1 MSFLLYILNLV
12 RRVSANNR
20 AGVAQ
25 VFLAFFAALITL
37 SLPAAQPVVA
47 IHDSELTR
55 AFETTPATN
64 GTPNNASTTGFQ
76 WWITNWNYFVM
87 PDSLKE
93 ALRSDGTV
101 FTNVSDAQITAGNLL
116 DTNGRPN
123 YPIVIS
129 LCSEAMRD
137 DEIAPLTNYVA
148 AGGWLFVGGSS
159 FTRNTNGTSR
169 GDFAIAAQ
177 MGIHMVSSRQY

>member
-1 MSFLLYILNLV
+1 
-12 RRVSANNR
+12 
-20 AGVAQ
+20 
-25 VFLAFFAALITL
+25 
-37 SLPAAQPVVA
+37 
-47 IHDSELTR
+47 
-55 AFETTPATN
+55 
-64 GTPNNASTTGFQ
+64 
-76 WWITNWNYFVM
+76 M

-93 ALRSDGTV
+93 ALRSDGTA
-101 FTNVSDAQITAGNLL
+101 FTTVSDAQITAGNLL

-129 LCSEAMRD
+129 LTSEAMRD

-159 FTRNTNGTSR
+159 FTRNTNGATR

-177 MGIHMVSSRQY
+177 MGVHMVKAVLTNCGPATQLLPGYRAILWSRTYRPAH